1 MGCNGYVLFFLLC
14 AGRPCAGHLDGKII
28 NNNNLRPRNFLYSQR
43 MLGTLEIHSQLNS
56 DSGVEVIPNHTVVS
70 EGPVFHGFT
79 FTPNLW
85 GLRSKGV
92 PCSTLCFLAL
102 SNSPVS

>member
-1 MGCNGYVLFFLLC
+1 
-14 AGRPCAGHLDGKII
+14 
-28 NNNNLRPRNFLYSQR
+28 

-79 FTPNLW
+79 FTPSLW
-85 GLRSKGV
+85 GLRSRGSV
-92 PCSTLCFLAL
+92 FYTLCFLAL
-102 SNSPVS
+102 